1 MPTEKDVVRVKT
13 FINTVMIS
21 QDEENFYFNTLNQ
34 VDFKVIKIKYN
45 YLFTKNFLYCFL
57 DAYSSKYY

>member
-34 VDFKVIKIKYN
+34 VDFKVIKIK
-45 YLFTKNFLYCFL
+45 
-57 DAYSSKYY
+57 